1 MNAPNMDL
9 MTTISTKLRP
19 KHKHT
24 MPSRRGSTGGIAS
37 PEKIEE
43 IRIKY
48 RRGVSDGDNRKHAPR
63 RRSSASS
70 SPGGSATSRQKARK
84 VNTIHKSGSLPNFEV
99 IGALGTAL
107 QSDGGVLND
116 PCASTKAS
124 EPLPTK
130 EERRRSSASTNR
142 SSDYQSCQSSQ
153 SSEMGHSYSRGES
166 QCDAGVSCDT
176 SVTPSEVTTKRRN
189 SVKASRR
196 NSLQKYAEMATM
208 QIVFAERTG
217 KPNQRE
223 AQADDAGGGIITGSS
238 ASEDLRDEEI
248 RDLKEAAESSHS
260 SIQTLAEEMRLM
272 NKQLIQDSKL
282 KDEASKEEISGL
294 KAELRASYK
303 KNISI
308 SRTSKAEI
316 TRLKF
321 ELEKRDEE
329 ILRLQQKLEA
339 LKMQRNIE

>member
-1 MNAPNMDL
+1 
-9 MTTISTKLRP
+9 
-19 KHKHT
+19 
-24 MPSRRGSTGGIAS
+24 
-37 PEKIEE
+37 
-43 IRIKY
+43 
-48 RRGVSDGDNRKHAPR
+48 
-63 RRSSASS
+63 
-70 SPGGSATSRQKARK
+70 
-84 VNTIHKSGSLPNFEV
+84 
-99 IGALGTAL
+99 
-107 QSDGGVLND
+107 
-116 PCASTKAS
+116 
-124 EPLPTK
+124 
-130 EERRRSSASTNR
+130 
-142 SSDYQSCQSSQ
+142 
-153 SSEMGHSYSRGES
+153 
-166 QCDAGVSCDT
+166 
-176 SVTPSEVTTKRRN
+176 
-189 SVKASRR
+189 
-196 NSLQKYAEMATM
+196 M

-223 AQADDAGGGIITGSS
+223 AQADEAGGGIITGSS